1 VRPGLD
7 NKSLAAWN
15 GLMLTAFAE
24 AANILGRDDYREIA
38 ARNAEFILKHL
49 MRGGRL
55 LRTYKD
61 GQSKLNGYL
70 EDYAYV
76 IEGLIAL
83 YEATF
88 DLKYFNQARELADTM
103 IAQFWDESE
112 GGFFFTSADHE
123 ELITRTKD
131 YFDGATPSGNS
142 VAALSLLK
150 LGLLTQENDYQRYA
164 VTVLRTMRQAMSKY
178 ASGFG
183 YLLCALDFY
192 LSEPKEIAL
201 IGNTDSHEIRSFIDE
216 IYSRYIPNKIV
227 AAADS
232 ENEQAA
238 EAIKLL
244 AGRPMIEGKATVYVC
259 RNYTCLAPATS
270 SQELTARLNE

>member
-1 VRPGLD
+1 
-7 NKSLAAWN
+7 
-15 GLMLTAFAE
+15 
-24 AANILGRDDYREIA
+24 
-38 ARNAEFILKHL
+38 
-49 MRGGRL
+49 
-55 LRTYKD
+55 
-61 GQSKLNGYL
+61 
-70 EDYAYV
+70 
-76 IEGLIAL
+76 
-83 YEATF
+83 
-88 DLKYFNQARELADTM
+88 
-103 IAQFWDESE
+103 
-112 GGFFFTSADHE
+112 
-123 ELITRTKD
+123 
-131 YFDGATPSGNS
+131 
-142 VAALSLLK
+142 
-150 LGLLTQENDYQRYA
+150 
-164 VTVLRTMRQAMSKY
+164 MRQAMSKY